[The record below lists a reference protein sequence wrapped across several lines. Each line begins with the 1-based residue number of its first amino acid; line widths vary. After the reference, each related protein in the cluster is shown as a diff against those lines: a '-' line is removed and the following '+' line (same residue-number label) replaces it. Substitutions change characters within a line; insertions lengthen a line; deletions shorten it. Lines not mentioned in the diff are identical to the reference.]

1 MAKVSTDDRSGMV
14 QVDLDDE
21 QIAQRAAKLAS
32 EEVARETLL
41 EKKRTHNRK
50 WNEEL
55 KQVGTS
61 ISVLAAEVDTHQAWV
76 PAQSDMFG
84 NGADHD
90 EDEEA
95 PPKRRRGRRAAAAEN
110 DGAQA

>member
-1 MAKVSTDDRSGMV
+1 MASKAEERSGMV
-14 QVDLDDE
+14 QVDLSDD
-21 QIAQRAAKLAS
+21 QVAQRSAKMAS
-32 EEVARETLL
+32 EELARETLL

-84 NGADHD
+84 TGG
-90 EDEEA
+90 EDGEDGEA
-95 PPKRRRGRRAAAAEN
+95 PPKRRRGRRAAAAN
-110 DGAQA
+110 DAAEA